1 MRRIVSAGE
10 KTAIIEHMELFL
22 KYAFVSLADVI
33 QSEFALG
40 SSLQLAVVFCLHASM
55 KKLIFFCYMWPVL
68 HVHLAL
74 VTAHFTHVTPLTPR
88 SISCL
93 IL

>member
-1 MRRIVSAGE
+1 
-10 KTAIIEHMELFL
+10 MELFL
-22 KYAFVSLADVI
+22 EYAFVSLADVI
-33 QSEFALG
+33 QRSEFALG
-40 SSLQLAVVFCLHASM
+40 SSLQLAVVFCLHVSM
-55 KKLIFFCYMWPVL
+55 KKLIFCHMWPIL

-74 VTAHFTHVTPLTPR
+74 MTVHFTHVTPPTPQ